1 MYYNIKVY
9 DIGLNYKS
17 TVSPKVLKTQVKFTS
32 NINWGQ
38 GRLTIELNLP
48 INDTTFD
55 LGDIV
60 KVNAFSDEN
69 KTGTLIYTGVVQ
81 DLQRWGTTNYES
93 IVLEC
98 VGIATL
104 LTNVLTGSSYQPN
117 QEPRLTIIDLV
128 NYLNAKYPWMITSYT
143 IPTFGSSRAF
153 NLQHIW
159 LNNAL
164 QTVCDTCWWYR
175 YLWQDGVL
183 FVWVAPVSPTHS
195 LTYKKNIEYIRI
207 TETRQDIV
215 NDVVVANFD
224 STLFWLASDATS
236 QTDYGYIKKYIV
248 QSWLVFQNSVDDYA
262 ANYIAKN
269 KDPKRDMEIK
279 VNQVYDILSINPWD
293 TIKVRNLT
301 YPITNAQIVRTSF
314 DWVSIVLYVERYIS
328 VATEIAS
335 LANQTN

>member
-1 MYYNIKVY
+1 MTQQRITNSLWYV
-9 DIGLNYKS
+9 LM
-17 TVSPKVLKTQVKFTS
+17 VSVSMT
-32 NINWGQ
+32 
-38 GRLTIELNLP
+38 
-48 INDTTFD
+48 
-55 LGDIV
+55 
-60 KVNAFSDEN
+60 
-69 KTGTLIYTGVVQ
+69 
-81 DLQRWGTTNYES
+81 RWG
-93 IVLEC
+93 IVCL
-98 VGIATL
+98 
-104 LTNVLTGSSYQPN
+104 SSTSQP
-117 QEPRLTIIDLV
+117 
-128 NYLNAKYPWMITSYT
+128 YPLSY
-143 IPTFGSSRAF
+143 I
-153 NLQHIW
+153 Q
-159 LNNAL
+159 
-164 QTVCDTCWWYR
+164 
-175 YLWQDGVL
+175 
-183 FVWVAPVSPTHS
+183 
-195 LTYKKNIEYIRI
+195 KNIEYIRI